1 MMLGRLTVWDMKFQI
16 KYGFYLLYSVL
27 TVIYLIILLAMPES
41 WRTAA
46 AAILIFSD
54 PAAMGL
60 FFMGAIVLLE
70 KSQKVPCAY
79 AVTPV
84 RAIDYIGA
92 KVISLCTISIAV
104 AAILAVA
111 VKAEDLPRTL
121 LGTALSGAVFT
132 LLGIIIATKIS
143 SLNQF
148 ILWTVPIEVVGL
160 VPAILH
166 MFGVTPAVLRY
177 YPLNVCMDMIAGKK
191 ITATGLFVVVLLI
204 AVLIVA
210 AHKCVRRMW
219 KSAGGIKL

>member
-1 MMLGRLTVWDMKFQI
+1 MFRSWLATMKFQI

-79 AVTPV
+79 AVSPV

-148 ILWTVPIEVVGL
+148 ILWTVPIEVVGF

-191 ITATGLFVVVLLI
+191 ITATGVFVVVLLI
-204 AVLIVA
+204 AVLIAA

>member
-79 AVTPV
+79 AVSPV

-121 LGTALSGAVFT
+121 LGTVLSGAVFT
-132 LLGIIIATKIS
+132 LLGIIIATKNFK
-143 SLNQF
+143 LK
-148 ILWTVPIEVVGL
+148 PIYPVDGADRSGWVCACHITY
-160 VPAILH
+160 VRSNACR
-166 MFGVTPAVLRY
+166 TAVLSAQCLYGYDSRQKDY
-177 YPLNVCMDMIAGKK
+177 GDGVICCCIADCS
-191 ITATGLFVVVLLI
+191 IDCSCT
-204 AVLIVA
+204 
-210 AHKCVRRMW
+210 
-219 KSAGGIKL
+219 

>member
-111 VKAEDLPRTL
+111 VKAEDLPPYAAGNGIVRRGIYTARNYYCDQNFKLKPIYPVDGADRSGWVRACYITYVRSNACRT
-121 LGTALSGAVFT
+121 
-132 LLGIIIATKIS
+132 
-143 SLNQF
+143 
-148 ILWTVPIEVVGL
+148 
-160 VPAILH
+160 
-166 MFGVTPAVLRY
+166 AVLSAQCLYGYDSRQKDY
-177 YPLNVCMDMIAGKK
+177 GDGVICCCIADCSIDCGC
-191 ITATGLFVVVLLI
+191 T
-204 AVLIVA
+204 
-210 AHKCVRRMW
+210 
-219 KSAGGIKL
+219 

>member
-1 MMLGRLTVWDMKFQI
+1 MKFQI

-148 ILWTVPIEVVGL
+148 ILWTVPIEVVGF

>member
-1 MMLGRLTVWDMKFQI
+1 MAYSRGSNSDFFRSCRYGTVF
-16 KYGFYLLYSVL
+16 YGCDC
-27 TVIYLIILLAMPES
+27 VIGEKPE
-41 WRTAA
+41 
-46 AAILIFSD
+46 
-54 PAAMGL
+54 
-60 FFMGAIVLLE
+60 GALCICGV
-70 KSQKVPCAY
+70 SRQ
-79 AVTPV
+79 
-84 RAIDYIGA
+84 AIDYIGA

-148 ILWTVPIEVVGL
+148 ILWTVPIEVVGF

>member
-1 MMLGRLTVWDMKFQI
+1 MAHSRGSD
-16 KYGFYLLYSVL
+16 SD
-27 TVIYLIILLAMPES
+27 
-41 WRTAA
+41 
-46 AAILIFSD
+46 FSD

-79 AVTPV
+79 AVSPV

-148 ILWTVPIEVVGL
+148 ILWTVPIEVVGF

-204 AVLIVA
+204 AVLIAA

>member
-1 MMLGRLTVWDMKFQI
+1 MMLGRLTVWDMKFQM

-27 TVIYLIILLAMPES
+27 TVLYLLILLAMPES
-41 WRTAA
+41 WRADA

-79 AVTPV
+79 AVSPV
-84 RAIDYIGA
+84 RAMDYIGA
-92 KVISLCTISIAV
+92 KVISLCTISAAV
-104 AAILAVA
+104 AAILALA
-111 VKAEDLPRTL
+111 VNAENLPRTL

-148 ILWTVPIEVVGL
+148 ILWTMPVEVLGF

-166 MFGVTPAVLRY
+166 MYGITPAILRY
-177 YPLNVCMDMIAGKK
+177 YPLNVCMDMIAGKR
-191 ITATGLFVVVLLI
+191 ITASGLFIVMLLI
-204 AVLIVA
+204 AVLTVA
-210 AHKCVRRMW
+210 AHQCVLRMW